1 MPARRANPQRIKL
14 HRSYSVPELATR
26 LDVHKNTVRLWQSD
40 GLKPIDASR
49 PALFQGKDVRTFLA
63 KRNASRKRPC
73 KPGTIYCFRCRVP
86 RAPALGMA
94 DYNLLTATS
103 GNLRALCE
111 TCGGIMHQRIRRA
124 DLEAKMPGLHV
135 QIREAPPRISG
146 SPSPSQNCDP
156 ERQVKP

>member
-14 HRSYSVPELATR
+14 HRSYSVPELAHK
-26 LDVHKNTVRLWQSD
+26 LGVHKNTVRQWQSD
-40 GLKPIDASR
+40 GLKPIDTGR

-63 KRNASRKRPC
+63 RRNASRKRPC
-73 KPGTIYCFRCRVP
+73 KPGTIYCFRCRAP
-86 RAPALGMA
+86 RSPALGMA

-124 DLEAKMPGLHV
+124 DLVTKMHGVHV
-135 QIREAPPRISG
+135 QIREAPQRISG
-146 SPSPSQNCDP
+146 SPSPSHNCDS